1 MNFSMT
7 TAYLI
12 AFFIVDFAFGLLA
25 EDWTIKD
32 ILFGEFIVILLAAAP
47 IFWVAQVLY
56 NAGYDNFC
64 MKLWFALPAWF
75 RVVVSILLLTI
86 SILIL
91 STVVSSTTVV
101 IE

>member
-1 MNFSMT
+1 MT

-12 AFFIVDFAFGLLA
+12 AFFVVDFAFGILTSN
-25 EDWTIKD
+25 WSTKD
-32 ILFGEFIVILLAAAP
+32 VLFGEFIVILLAAAP

-64 MKLWFALPAWF
+64 MEVWFTLPAWF
-75 RVVVSILLLTI
+75 RVVVAVLFLTI
-86 SILIL
+86 SILLI
-91 STVVSSTTVV
+91 STVVSSTTVI